1 MKYNNKGIEAEFN
14 KNLEEAKQALTS
26 LSFCQTLEVDKLLK
40 GWVFEQTVAKCLQ
53 EELSNISKI
62 EQQYKFSS
70 FEI

>member
-1 MKYNNKGIEAEFN
+1 MKYNNKGIEAEFE
-14 KNLEEAKQALTS
+14 KNFKEAKQALTS